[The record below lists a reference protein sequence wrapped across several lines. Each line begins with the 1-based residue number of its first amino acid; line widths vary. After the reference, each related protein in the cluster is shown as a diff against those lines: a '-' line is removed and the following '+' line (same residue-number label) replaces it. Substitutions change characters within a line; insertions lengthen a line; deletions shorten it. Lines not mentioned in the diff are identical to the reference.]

1 LFYLKRN
8 NEIALFFWEIL
19 TMRTQSSPMRLLM
32 VWLLAACLVP
42 VALAATDSTKSP
54 SAATPAS
61 LDSATCQTCHDGKKG
76 KLEVPDGEGNPRA
89 LRSIAP
95 DALAKGVHAKMECV
109 ACHTD
114 IIDNAANGNAHQKNT
129 AQPLKKVDCAGCHED
144 LWAKVKKDGKAA
156 DNPRLG
162 VVAQNIEQYKQSFH
176 ARPNADDKTKPNA
189 SCDNCHDTHSF
200 NVPPANSPQRAA
212 WRLGI
217 SASCGES
224 CHTDQLEAYADSI
237 HGQETIKKHNPKSAV
252 CSDCHSAHAVANSS
266 GDPFKLAI
274 SAQCGTCHEANFA
287 SYKATYHGQIST
299 LGYSYTAKCYNCHGS
314 HDILKADDPNSK
326 VHADNRMKTCR
337 SCHNGK
343 KELADAPAGF
353 ATFQPHGHPGDFKR
367 YPEIWIAFQIM
378 VQLLVGTFGFFW
390 LHTLLWF
397 YREFKER
404 KERAKQPHIKAD
416 DLVAK
421 YAGKHIRRFS
431 PIWRL
436 AHITFALSLMILTL
450 TGMPLFYPDAPW
462 ASAIMSALGGPHI
475 AGLIHRVNAVIFA
488 GVFFWH
494 LFYLGWI
501 ILRDWKNFKFFGPN
515 SMIPNLKDA
524 ADMLGMFKW
533 FFGKGP
539 RPQFDRWTYWEKF
552 DYWAPFW
559 GVTII
564 GVSGLVMWF
573 SSFFGSFLPGWV
585 FNVAAIFHGEEAFLA
600 VVFLFTV
607 HFFNNHF
614 RPDKFPVEV
623 VMFTGTFSLEE
634 FKHEHPLEY
643 QRLVDSGEL
652 EGRLVDAPS
661 PAKLTAAKAL
671 AFVLIACGLTLLTLV
686 GIGFFTSL

>member
-1 LFYLKRN
+1 MHSKFFTPK
-8 NEIALFFWEIL
+8 ALL
-19 TMRTQSSPMRLLM
+19 P
-32 VWLLAACLVP
+32 WLLAMCLASSALAASKPAAAPIADAP
-42 VALAATDSTKSP
+42 VALDN
-54 SAATPAS
+54 
-61 LDSATCQTCHDGKKG
+61 ATCQSCHDGKKG
-76 KLEVPDGEGNPRA
+76 KLEMPDADGKPRS
-89 LRSIAP
+89 LRHIAP
-95 DALAKGVHAKMECV
+95 EPFAKSVHAKMECV

-114 IIDNAANGNAHQKNT
+114 IKDNAATANAHQKDN
-129 AQPLKKVDCAGCHED
+129 ALPLKKVDCATCHQE
-144 LWAKVKKDGKAA
+144 LWDKAQQDGSAA
-156 DNPRLG
+156 TKPRLG
-162 VVAQNIEQYKQSFH
+162 VVVQNIEQYKQSFH
-176 ARPNADDKTKPNA
+176 ARPNVDDKTKPNA
-189 SCDNCHDTHSF
+189 SCDGCHDTHSF
-200 NVPPANSPQRAA
+200 NVPPASSPAHKE

-217 SASCGES
+217 SAQCGEN
-224 CHTDQLEAYADSI
+224 CHADQLEAYAESV
-237 HGQETIKKHNPKSAV
+237 HGQESIKKHNPKAAV
-252 CSDCHSAHAVANSS
+252 CSDCHSAHAVSNSS
-266 GDPFKLAI
+266 GDAFKRSI
-274 SAQCGTCHEANFA
+274 SSQCGSCHEKNFA

-299 LGYSYTAKCYNCHGS
+299 LGYTYTAKCYNCHGS
-314 HDILKADDPNSK
+314 HEILKADNPNSK
-326 VHADNRMKTCR
+326 VHADNVLKTCR

-353 ATFQPHGHPGDFKR
+353 ATFQPHGHTGDFDR
-367 YPEIWIAFQIM
+367 YPQMWIAFQIM

-397 YREFKER
+397 YREWKER
-404 KERAKQPHIKAD
+404 KEKAKQMHIKAD
-416 DLVAK
+416 DLLVK
-421 YAGKHIRRFS
+421 HAGKHIRRFS

-462 ASAIMSALGGPHI
+462 ASALMTALGGPHI
-475 AGLIHRVNAVIFA
+475 AGQIHRVNAVIFA

-494 LFYLGWI
+494 LFYLVWGI
-501 ILRDWKNFKFFGPN
+501 ARDWKNFKFFGPN

-564 GVSGLVMWF
+564 GVSGLIMWLPNV
-573 SSFFGSFLPGWV
+573 FGAFLPGWV

-652 EGRLVDAPS
+652 ESRLVDAPT
-661 PAKLTAAKAL
+661 AGKLAAAKAL
-671 AFVLIACGLTLLTLV
+671 GFVLIAIGLSLLTMV

>member
-1 LFYLKRN
+1 
-8 NEIALFFWEIL
+8 
-19 TMRTQSSPMRLLM
+19 MRSSFKPMRLLST
-32 VWLLAACLVP
+32 WLLAACLVP
-42 VALAATDSTKSP
+42 AAVAATKAAPEPIAVMATK
-54 SAATPAS
+54 
-61 LDSATCQTCHDGKKG
+61 LDNATCQTCHDGKKG
-76 KLEVPDGEGNPRA
+76 KLEAKDAQGKSRA
-89 LRSIAP
+89 LKGIASE
-95 DALAKGVHAKMECV
+95 AFAKGVHAKMECV

-114 IIDNAANGNAHQKNT
+114 IKDNAGTAKAHQRDA
-129 AQPLKKVDCAGCHED
+129 AQALKKVDCAGCHQE
-144 LWAKVKKDGKAA
+144 LWDKAQKDGKAQA
-156 DNPRLG
+156 NPRLG
-162 VVAQNIEQYKQSFH
+162 VVAENIDLYKKSFH
-176 ARPNADDKTKPNA
+176 ARPSADDKTKPNA

-200 NVPPANSPQRAA
+200 NVPALNSPERAA
-212 WRLGI
+212 WRLGV

-224 CHTDQLEAYADSI
+224 CHTDQLEAYAESI
-237 HGQETIKKHNPKSAV
+237 HGQETIKKNNPKSAV
-252 CSDCHSAHAVANSS
+252 CTDCHNSHSVVNTS
-266 GDPFKLAI
+266 GDPFKVAI
-274 SAQCGTCHEANFA
+274 SAQCGSCHEANFA

-314 HDILKADDPNSK
+314 HEILKADDPNSK

-343 KELADAPAGF
+343 KDLADAPAGF
-353 ATFQPHGHPGDFKR
+353 ATFQPHGHAGDFKR

-404 KERAKQPHIKAD
+404 RQNRNKPHIKAD
-416 DLVAK
+416 DLLVK
-421 YAGKHIRRFS
+421 HAGKHIQRFS

-462 ASAIMSALGGPHI
+462 AAAVMSALGGPHI
-475 AGLIHRVNAVIFA
+475 AGMIHRVNAVIFA

-494 LFYLGWI
+494 LFYLVWGI
-501 ILRDWKNFKFFGPN
+501 VSDWKNFKFFGPN

-564 GVSGLVMWF
+564 GVSGLVMWLPNV
-573 SSFFGSFLPGWV
+573 FGAFLPGWV

-652 EGRLVDAPS
+652 ESRLVDAPS
-661 PAKLTAAKAL
+661 PARLTAAKAL